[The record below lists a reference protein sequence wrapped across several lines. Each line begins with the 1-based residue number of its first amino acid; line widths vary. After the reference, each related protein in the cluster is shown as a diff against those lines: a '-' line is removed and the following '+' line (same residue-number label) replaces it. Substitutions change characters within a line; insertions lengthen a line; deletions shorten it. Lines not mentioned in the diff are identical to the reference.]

1 MDPEIYRKR
10 VLWDLATHPSTV
22 LPAVV
27 GLSSLMGAWGN
38 LFAQGPALAFAG
50 VMGLM
55 ISGGAL
61 ATRWLLKGDAIF
73 HKAFVDLRKEAYAEQ
88 DARLDAL
95 DKRLRTDDDPRPEAQ
110 LNDLRT
116 MYRSFREQEWDG
128 KVSDRSAVEIATT
141 VEKLFGACIIFLE
154 RTAELWETAQKLRTQ
169 TAIQE
174 MMQTREQ
181 ILAEIGRSIQQLAKT
196 IDGVRTLSVVND
208 EAETL
213 RRIRQELDSNLDVAR
228 RVEDRMQTMEAEL
241 RQAAAETRE
250 TT

>member
-10 VLWDLATHPSTV
+10 VLWDLATHPSAV
-22 LPAVV
+22 LPAVA
-27 GLSSLMGAWGN
+27 GASALMAAWGN
-38 LFAQGPALAFAG
+38 LFSQGPTLAFAG
-50 VMGLM
+50 VMGLL

-73 HKAFVDLRKEAYAEQ
+73 NKAFVDLRIQAFEEQ
-88 DARLDAL
+88 DAKLDAL
-95 DKRLRTDDDPRPEAQ
+95 DKRLRGDDDPRPEAQ

-116 MYRSFREQEWDG
+116 MYRGFREQEWSG
-128 KVSDRSAVEIATT
+128 KVSQRSAVEIATT
-141 VEKLFGACIIFLE
+141 VEKLFKACIIFLE
-154 RTAELWETAQKLRTQ
+154 RTAELWETAQKLRTK

-174 MMQTREQ
+174 MMQTREE
-181 ILAEIGRSIQQLAKT
+181 IISEIGRSIQQLAKT

-241 RQAAAETRE
+241 RQAGQAERE
-250 TT
+250 T